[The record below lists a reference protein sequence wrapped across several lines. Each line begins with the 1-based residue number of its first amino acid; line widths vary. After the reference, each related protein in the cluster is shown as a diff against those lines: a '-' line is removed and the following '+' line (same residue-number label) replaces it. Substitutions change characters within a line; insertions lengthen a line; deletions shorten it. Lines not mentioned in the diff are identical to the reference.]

1 MEPTATI
8 VVPLLRQ
15 VDDWLG
21 QAVRSALSQ
30 TVPCEVIV
38 VTSAATPG
46 SNLALLDELAGRS
59 GGRLRVAREDGP
71 GFPTAVNTGF
81 RLAAASRVGLL
92 LSDDW
97 LEPTAVEESLRIPAD
112 IVSTG
117 LRHFRAD
124 GKTCLDHFDRTLSRE
139 AYAARQTDEARAR
152 YLTHLFVLDRS
163 RVLAVGG
170 LDESLGDAPGIDD
183 YDLIW
188 TLLEARCSVG
198 LVERPLYNYRVH
210 EGERLTLRDPAAL
223 AVVLGRI
230 LAKHGVT
237 GSERDRLLRHQA
249 RWLGRSEEAVHAE
262 LQRAASAGRVAAA
275 PAQDGG
281 R

>member
-1 MEPTATI
+1 LRPTATI

-15 VDDWLG
+15 IDDWL
-21 QAVRSALSQ
+21 ARSLRSALSQ

-38 VTSAATPG
+38 VTSAQTPG
-46 SNLALLDELAGRS
+46 SNLALVDALARRS
-59 GGRLRVAREDGP
+59 GGCLHVAREEGR
-71 GFPTAVNTGF
+71 GFPGAVNTGF
-81 RLAAASRVGLL
+81 GLASAPRVGLL

-97 LEPTAVEESLRIPAD
+97 LEPTALEEALRVPAD

-124 GKTCLDHFDRTLSRE
+124 GETCLEHFDRTLSRD
-139 AYAARQTDEARAR
+139 AYAARRTHEARAR
-152 YLTHLFVLDRS
+152 YLTHLFLLDRS

-188 TLLEARCSVG
+188 TLLEAGCSVG

-223 AVVLGRI
+223 AAVLRRI
-230 LAKHGVT
+230 LAKHGVM
-237 GSERDRLLRHQA
+237 GAEQDRLLRHQA
-249 RWLGRSEEAVHAE
+249 RWLGRSEEAVYAERHASE
-262 LQRAASAGRVAAA
+262 GG
-275 PAQDGG
+275 DG
-281 R
+281 

>member
-1 MEPTATI
+1 LEPTATI
-8 VVPLLRQ
+8 VIPLLRQ
-15 VDDWLG
+15 VDDWLA
-21 QAVRSALSQ
+21 QSIRSAVSQ

-38 VTSAATPG
+38 VTSARTPG
-46 SNLALLDELAGRS
+46 SNLALVHDFAERS
-59 GGRLRVAREDGP
+59 CGRLRVAREEGR
-71 GFPTAVNTGF
+71 GFPGAVNTGF
-81 RLAAASRVGLL
+81 RLASAPRVGLL

-97 LEPTAVEESLRIPAD
+97 LETAAVEESLRVPAD

-124 GKTCLDHFDRTLSRE
+124 GETCLYHFDRTLSRE
-139 AYAARQTDEARAR
+139 AYAARPTLEARAR

-188 TLLEARCSVG
+188 TLLETGCTVG
-198 LVERPLYNYRVH
+198 FVERPLYNYRVH
-210 EGERLTLRDPAAL
+210 DGERLTLRDPAAL
-223 AVVLGRI
+223 VAVLRRI

-237 GSERDRLLRHQA
+237 GLEQDRLLGQQS
-249 RWLGRSEEAVHAE
+249 RWLGRSEEAVYAE
-262 LQRAASAGRVAAA
+262 MGWPPLVKGPATTRAE
-275 PAQDGG
+275 GG
-281 R
+281 GQ